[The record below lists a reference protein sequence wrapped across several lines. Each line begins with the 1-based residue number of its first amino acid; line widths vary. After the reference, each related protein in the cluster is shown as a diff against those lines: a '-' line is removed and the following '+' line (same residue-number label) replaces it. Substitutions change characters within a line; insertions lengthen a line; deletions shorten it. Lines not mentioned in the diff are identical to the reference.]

1 MNETCPK
8 CGSTKVENDECLQC
22 GIYLSKY
29 RAHLLRKAGGASGAP
44 PVAPE
49 GGGLTEP
56 MQEIGYKILG
66 GDIQFV
72 EVELE
77 PGRAAVAEPGAMLYL
92 EADVTMEAVAGG
104 ILSAGARLLSGESL
118 FLTIFTNGSGQKR
131 RVAFAAPFP
140 GKIFAIR
147 LSEVGGELLAQRG
160 VFLAGGKGVNIT
172 IAFQKKL
179 GAGLLGGAGF
189 ILQSLQGEGMVFVAG
204 AGAVAERRLEPGEK
218 LRVQSGAIVAFEKT
232 VSYDIEYVG
241 SIKSVLF
248 GGQGLVFAALTG
260 PGRIWLQS
268 PALMHFARS
277 MVPAAAESGTVA
289 HAAASTGVGLLGN
302 LLGGGGQ
309 DEGAGEERTSGGSIL
324 DGLGTLFGGGS
335 DKNSD
340 S

>member
-1 MNETCPK
+1 MAETCPK
-8 CGSTKVENDECLQC
+8 CGSTRVENDECLQC
-22 GIYLSKY
+22 GVYLSKY
-29 RAHLLRKAGGASGAP
+29 RAYLLKKAGGASGAP
-44 PVAPE
+44 HD
-49 GGGLTEP
+49 GGLAEP
-56 MQEIGYKILG
+56 MQEVGYKILG

-77 PGRAAVAEPGAMLYL
+77 PGRTAVAEPGAMLYL
-92 EADVTMEAVAGG
+92 ESGVTMETLAGG
-104 ILSAGARLLSGESL
+104 ILSAGARLLSGESF
-118 FLTIFTNGSGQKR
+118 FLTAFTNGSGEKR
-131 RVAFAAPFP
+131 RVAFAAPLP

-189 ILQSLQGEGMVFVAG
+189 ILQRLQGEGMVFVAG
-204 AGAVAERRLEPGEK
+204 AGAVSERRLEPGEK

-232 VSYDIEYVG
+232 VGYDIEYVG
-241 SIKSVLF
+241 SIKSALF

-268 PALMHFARS
+268 PALIHFARS
-277 MVPAAAESGTVA
+277 MAPATTESGAVA
-289 HAAASTGVGLLGN
+289 HTAASTAVGLLGN
-302 LLGGGGQ
+302 LLGGGGGGQ
-309 DEGAGEERTSGGSIL
+309 GEGSGEEKTSGGSIL
-324 DGLGTLFGGGS
+324 DGLGTLLGGGS
-335 DKNSD
+335 DKDSD